1 MITTVKLG
9 GPIQS
14 SPPFLFFGLGSC
26 FVQNLA
32 APLDKINIPY
42 LFNPLG
48 TSFNPISIA
57 RQLEWLLDPKAT
69 FNPAYFHSGVY
80 HQLDAV
86 NKFQNI
92 NEAALNESIEN
103 IRRDTLNH
111 LKSTVNPALIISFG
125 TAYSWEINDAV
136 VNNCHKLPQHLFQRR
151 ILTIEEIESAW
162 DTVLKLIPEDWKI
175 IFTVSPVKY
184 TKLGLEENFISKSIL
199 RLTIKSFIENY
210 SNSYY
215 FPSFEIITDELRDYS
230 FYKENGTHPNETA
243 VEVVFNRFRSF
254 LNF

>member
-1 MITTVKLG
+1 MESLKKEYGPGYLARAVFVKLFAGKNVARHIDVG
-9 GPIQS
+9 GSYTLSHRIHIS
-14 SPPFLFFGLGSC
+14 LIAEEDNIMYIVRDEDKTFKLGE
-26 FVQNLA
+26 
-32 APLDKINIPY
+32 I
-42 LFNPLG
+42 
-48 TSFNPISIA
+48 
-57 RQLEWLLDPKAT
+57 
-69 FNPAYFHSGVY
+69 
-80 HQLDAV
+80 
-86 NKFQNI
+86 
-92 NEAALNESIEN
+92 
-103 IRRDTLNH
+103 
-111 LKSTVNPALIISFG
+111 
-125 TAYSWEINDAV
+125 WEINDMV

-162 DTVLKLIPEDWKI
+162 DTVLRLIPEGWKI

-199 RLTIKSFIENY
+199 RLSIKSFIENY

-230 FYKENGTHPNETA
+230 FYKENGTHPNEAA